1 MIRAGIEGFPH
12 FDKVAI
18 NLRDECFELD
28 SIDESMATSLPASS
42 SALGIAYSPNE
53 SNCLA
58 TGDPKSSFATMSGR
72 IFNQPDAPASLI
84 QLLKTDLG
92 ATGNIES
99 AFKRLVESLDGQYAF
114 VLRWGDEFLLARD
127 MVGVKPLYIAEDDH
141 LVVFSSRRKPLWTM
155 GLASCRSLAQPTLV
169 SEKGIRTISTG
180 MRIEPLKLEEKQ
192 VVESLTTLLSEALAK
207 MVSKQKRIGILFS
220 GGLDSSII
228 AKLSKDL
235 GSKCTLYCAGTP
247 SSRDMVNARRM
258 SSALD
263 IQLVQKEISYD
274 EIADKLLDVIKLV
287 ESTDMIHVST
297 SVPIFF
303 AVKESAKTGE
313 RIILHGQG
321 ADELYGGYERY
332 ESALAKYGY
341 AAVCSEML
349 NDVME
354 LANVIPQ
361 YDQMGTSVS
370 AQMLAPFLDASV
382 LRFSLGIP
390 IRFKLHKEG
399 LRVTRKYILWQV
411 ASRLGIPTEL
421 LPTQKVAAQF
431 GSGVARI
438 MDLIARRAG
447 FSKRVARAS
456 GLALPIQAYLK
467 GIGESAEFPS

>member
-1 MIRAGIEGFPH
+1 
-12 FDKVAI
+12 
-18 NLRDECFELD
+18 
-28 SIDESMATSLPASS
+28 
-42 SALGIAYSPNE
+42 
-53 SNCLA
+53 
-58 TGDPKSSFATMSGR
+58 
-72 IFNQPDAPASLI
+72 
-84 QLLKTDLG
+84 
-92 ATGNIES
+92 
-99 AFKRLVESLDGQYAF
+99 
-114 VLRWGDEFLLARD
+114 
-127 MVGVKPLYIAEDDH
+127 
-141 LVVFSSRRKPLWTM
+141 M